1 MEKENYDYIT
11 FLIENTF
18 KNEKL
23 EKDVFYGAIPD
34 SIISVF
40 NESLDIDFK
49 ENIEYL
55 LFYND
60 SLDEVG
66 KDGIAIV
73 KKEENYYLILK
84 EHRKYPVIFF
94 LHSEFEIWEIDSIS
108 LDEVGY
114 LFNIITDFDAK
125 VINGNRHYVVDDMK
139 GTQLE
144 KRRVYTFKFYN
155 NRFLRLLIELCE
167 QIDNE
172 LGE

>member
-1 MEKENYDYIT
+1 MEENYGYIT
-11 FLIENTF
+11 FLIEHTF

-23 EKDVFYGAIPD
+23 EKDVFYDEIPD

-60 SLDEVG
+60 SIDEAG

-84 EHRKYPVIFF
+84 EHRKYAVIFF
-94 LHSEFEIWEIDSIS
+94 LHSEFEMWEINSFS

-114 LFNIITDFDAK
+114 LFSITTDIDAN
-125 VINGNRHYVVDDMK
+125 VINGNRYFVVDDMN
-139 GTQLE
+139 GTE
-144 KRRVYTFKFYN
+144 PVKRRVYTFEFYN